1 MRQTEY
7 TPGIRG
13 FYKFPFIVGYFPIC
27 HNVMNQEGG
36 SLQTAPY
43 LAITATSAPR
53 RGHSGGK
60 RGSRRSWG
68 KCFMEGGGTQYPIFN
83 VQYPITNGR
92 SVRGAR
98 SGGRGR
104 RGEAGKQ
111 EITGTQEGGRGR
123 RTEGKG
129 GSSFAKAT
137 ADKEGGIQYP
147 IFNVQYPMSRS
158 PFPNLGGFAS
168 WRETDLQARPRP
180 ARRSWNISDMR
191 AGMACGDMA
200 IRVALVRHEGV
211 ISVDANK
218 REIWS

>member
-1 MRQTEY
+1 M
-7 TPGIRG
+7 
-13 FYKFPFIVGYFPIC
+13 
-27 HNVMNQEGG
+27 
-36 SLQTAPY
+36 
-43 LAITATSAPR
+43 
-53 RGHSGGK
+53 
-60 RGSRRSWG
+60 
-68 KCFMEGGGTQYPIFN
+68 
-83 VQYPITNGR
+83 
-92 SVRGAR
+92 VRGAR
-98 SGGRGR
+98 SEGRSRKTGNNRNTGRG
-104 RGEAGKQ
+104 E
-111 EITGTQEGGRGR
+111 GTEDGGQ
-123 RTEGKG
+123 G

-147 IFNVQYPMSRS
+147 IFNVEYPMSRS

>member
-7 TPGIRG
+7 TPDIRG

-83 VQYPITNGR
+83 VVTNGT
-92 SVRGAR
+92 VRR
-98 SGGRGR
+98 
-104 RGEAGKQ
+104 AGP
-111 EITGTQEGGRGR
+111 
-123 RTEGKG
+123 
-129 GSSFAKAT
+129 A
-137 ADKEGGIQYP
+137 
-147 IFNVQYPMSRS
+147 RS

-180 ARRSWNISDMR
+180 ARRFWNISDMR

>member
-7 TPGIRG
+7 TPDIRG

-92 SVRGAR
+92 SVRGPR

-123 RTEGKG
+123 RTEDG
-129 GSSFAKAT
+129 GQ
-137 ADKEGGIQYP
+137 GGIFLRQGYGGQGGGDSISNIQCP
-147 IFNVQYPMSRS
+147 ISNVPLTL
-158 PFPNLGGFAS
+158 PES
-168 WRETDLQARPRP
+168 WRLCVLA
-180 ARRSWNISDMR
+180 
-191 AGMACGDMA
+191 
-200 IRVALVRHEGV
+200 
-211 ISVDANK
+211 
-218 REIWS
+218 

>member
-1 MRQTEY
+1 M
-7 TPGIRG
+7 
-13 FYKFPFIVGYFPIC
+13 
-27 HNVMNQEGG
+27 
-36 SLQTAPY
+36 
-43 LAITATSAPR
+43 
-53 RGHSGGK
+53 
-60 RGSRRSWG
+60 
-68 KCFMEGGGTQYPIFN
+68 
-83 VQYPITNGR
+83 
-92 SVRGAR
+92 VRGPGSEVR
-98 SGGRGR
+98 SPRSEVRGPG
-104 RGEAGKQ
+104 GEAGKQ
-111 EITGTQEGGRGR
+111 EITGTQEGGRGRGGDGRRKTEDRGPNSEVRGRKSEVRGPGSDQRPQTKRGKAGKQETQEWRTDGGGRRTEDGRR